1 MLVLLALLISR
12 NQGGCIRLE
21 SSVRE
26 LQLRVAADANGRAT
40 RLAATASGENR
51 SPVDVVG
58 LTAVSAVCGV

>member
-1 MLVLLALLISR
+1 M
-12 NQGGCIRLE
+12 RLE

-51 SPVDVVG
+51 SPVGVVG